1 MLFNATYAEELRVAA
16 VEGQK
21 LINFDIETSSKEQR
35 RGNIYKGFITRV
47 EPSLEACFVDY
58 GMGKQGFLPFKEI
71 DYRYL
76 PEINGQKIREFGKL
90 PLGTELIIQVE
101 KDERGNKG
109 AALTSYI
116 TLPGRY
122 LVLMPNN
129 SRAGGISRRIDG
141 EERDELKALMAQL
154 DIPSGMS
161 IILRTAALGRVIE
174 ELQWDLTYLLKLW
187 SAVGSAAEEQK
198 GAFLIYQESSL
209 VIRSI
214 RDHFSPDISEILI
227 DTEEVYTQACQFM
240 AHVMPNFA
248 DRIKLYRD
256 DVPLF
261 SRFQIEH
268 QIESAYSR
276 TVNLPS
282 GGAIVI
288 DHTEALTSVDV
299 NSAKANKG
307 ADIETTAFLTNIE
320 AAEEIARQLRLRD
333 LGGLV
338 VVDFIDMENPRN
350 QRELEN
356 HFKNQLSLD
365 RARIQMGKLSKFGLL
380 ELSRQ
385 RLQASLDESST
396 IACPRCAGVG
406 SIRGIESSALHVL
419 RIVQEEAV
427 KNSQLSA
434 LHVQL
439 PVDVATYLL
448 NERRDDVAKIEVR
461 MKVKIILIPN
471 IHLDTPNYKIKKLT
485 YDALDGNIY
494 KSSYNLVEVPEE
506 TLAYKTGAK
515 RSEAMLNKQPLVQN
529 ISATEPAPFID
540 LHKSKSLFSGIIKK
554 IGELF
559 APKVSNPAPGRITN
573 RPALATENRNKFK
586 RDESGV
592 RNSAASERRERSV
605 STTSTSGVSTTKSR
619 PVQVAKSNSRIQTV
633 RQTPTS
639 ANSSGASLARPAVAT
654 KVERAPERERN
665 PERMERNPERM
676 ERNPERN
683 ERSPNSRQNSSSRDL
698 RSAPGVQ
705 VRVPGAQVRV
715 ATAAP
720 SRVPPVAAA
729 APVAPSVAPTAT
741 APSAAGMQQVQTVAL
756 ANPKLNVAEPS
767 TGNQVIFAAGS
778 TGAAA
783 RTVLSTAVQSTSDQ
797 LGNALPV
804 RTVKIEPI
812 DLGGFELV
820 ATKQELLKQKE
831 DVRIEHGRR
840 FSDVVSTEKVID
852 PGIQYEIV
860 ETKV

>member
-16 VEGQK
+16 VQGQR

-58 GMGKQGFLPFKEI
+58 GTGKQGFLPFKEI
-71 DYRYL
+71 DYSYL
-76 PEINGQKIREFGKL
+76 PEVNGQKVREFSKL

-129 SRAGGISRRIDG
+129 SRAGGISRRIEG

-154 DIPSGMS
+154 EVPAGMS

-187 SAVGSAAEEQK
+187 GAVGAAANEQK

-214 RDHFSPDISEILI
+214 RDHFTPDIAEILI

-276 TVNLPS
+276 AVHLPS
-282 GGAIVI
+282 GGSIVI
-288 DHTEALTSVDV
+288 DHTEALTAVDV
-299 NSAKANKG
+299 NSARANKG

-320 AAEEIARQLRLRD
+320 AAEEISRQLRLRD

-385 RLQASLDESST
+385 RLQSSLDESST
-396 IACPRCAGVG
+396 ISCPRCAGVG

-427 KNSQLSA
+427 KNPQLSG

-448 NERRDDVAKIEVR
+448 NERRDDVASIETR
-461 MKVKIILIPN
+461 MKVKIVLIPN
-471 IHLDTPNYKIKKLT
+471 VHLDSPNYKIKKLA
-485 YDALDGNIY
+485 YDGIDMH
-494 KSSYNLVEVPEE
+494 KSSYNLVELPEE
-506 TLAYKTGAK
+506 TLGYKGGVK
-515 RSEAMLNKQPLVQN
+515 KSDVMLSKQPLVQN
-529 ISATEPAPFID
+529 VSTTEPAPLID
-540 LHKSKSLFSGIIKK
+540 LYKSKSLFSGIVRK
-554 IGELF
+554 ISQLF
-559 APKVSNPAPGRITN
+559 VTKAGVETVPQLSKRPRRSLEQRNLSSRNAESGARANLPVAERKERNNPAP
-573 RPALATENRNKFK
+573 
-586 RDESGV
+586 
-592 RNSAASERRERSV
+592 AAA
-605 STTSTSGVSTTKSR
+605 KSR
-619 PVQVAKSNSRIQTV
+619 PVQIAKSNPKIQTV
-633 RQTPTS
+633 RQSTS
-639 ANSSGASLARPAVAT
+639 TAAAKTGIAVRGEKAQERNLERERLPERAERGSNPRQNSGREPRQAQVAAVAT
-654 KVERAPERERN
+654 TKASVQQPAPQVAVVERGLQRAP
-665 PERMERNPERM
+665 
-676 ERNPERN
+676 
-683 ERSPNSRQNSSSRDL
+683 
-698 RSAPGVQ
+698 A
-705 VRVPGAQVRV
+705 
-715 ATAAP
+715 
-720 SRVPPVAAA
+720 
-729 APVAPSVAPTAT
+729 
-741 APSAAGMQQVQTVAL
+741 
-756 ANPKLNVAEPS
+756 KLNIAEAQAMD
-767 TGNQVIFAAGS
+767 QVIFAAGT
-778 TGAAA
+778 TGAAVMTVLAAPAVDVDKLPAA
-783 RTVLSTAVQSTSDQ
+783 RTNDL
-797 LGNALPV
+797 
-804 RTVKIEPI
+804 KPI
-812 DLGGFELV
+812 DLGGLELV
-820 ATKQELLKQKE
+820 ATKHELLKQNISESLVYEQGK
-831 DVRIEHGRR
+831 R
-840 FSDVVSTEKVID
+840 FSDIVVEEKALE
-852 PGIQYEIV
+852 PEIHYQLV

>member
-58 GMGKQGFLPFKEI
+58 GADKQGFLPFKEI

-76 PEINGQKIREFGKL
+76 PETNNPRNRDFGRL
-90 PLGTELIIQVE
+90 PEGTELIVQVE

-129 SRAGGISRRIDG
+129 SRSGGISRRIEG

-154 DIPSGMS
+154 DVPQGMS
-161 IILRTAALGRVIE
+161 IILRTAALGRVAE

-187 SAVGSAAEEQK
+187 TAIRTAAGEQK

-214 RDHFSPDISEILI
+214 RDHFTPDISEVLI
-227 DTEEVYTQACQFM
+227 DTQEVYQQARQFM

-288 DHTEALTSVDV
+288 DHTEALTAVDV

-307 ADIETTAFLTNIE
+307 ADIETTAFLTNLE
-320 AAEEIARQLRLRD
+320 AAEEVARQLRLRD
-333 LGGLV
+333 LGGLI

-350 QRELEN
+350 QRDLEN
-356 HFKNQLSLD
+356 HFKLQLGLD

-419 RIVQEEAV
+419 RIIQEEAV
-427 KNSQLSA
+427 KNGSYLSA
-434 LHVQL
+434 LQVQL

-448 NERRDDVAKIEVR
+448 NERRDDVAKIESR
-461 MKVKIILIPN
+461 MKVKIILVPN
-471 IHLDTPNYKIKKLT
+471 IHLDSPNYKIKKIS
-485 YDALDGNIY
+485 YDSYEGSLNR
-494 KSSYNLVEVPEE
+494 SSYNLVETPEE
-506 TLAYKTGAK
+506 VLGYKPAGKHVEINA
-515 RSEAMLNKQPLVQN
+515 KQPVVQN
-529 ISATEPAPFID
+529 IPEISQPAPVIIPKT
-540 LHKSKSLFSGIIKK
+540 KSIFANLARKIEKLFRGAEVAK
-554 IGELF
+554 
-559 APKVSNPAPGRITN
+559 
-573 RPALATENRNKFK
+573 
-586 RDESGV
+586 
-592 RNSAASERRERSV
+592 
-605 STTSTSGVSTTKSR
+605 TTKPEFPRRKKQAGQKQKSQVAENNKLNSGSDTFTQTVNSIREKSGNFSNSNKTR
-619 PVQVAKSNSRIQTV
+619 PVGVTKSNNRIQTV
-633 RQTPTS
+633 RPVQDTS
-639 ANSSGASLARPAVAT
+639 VMKPAAT
-654 KVERAPERERN
+654 YQAAPK
-665 PERMERNPERM
+665 
-676 ERNPERN
+676 PERN
-683 ERSPNSRQNSSSRDL
+683 QRREAQANQHQSQAGEVLNSKSRSSIIPMPRKNI
-698 RSAPGVQ
+698 
-705 VRVPGAQVRV
+705 VPSLTSMVIED
-715 ATAAP
+715 
-720 SRVPPVAAA
+720 
-729 APVAPSVAPTAT
+729 
-741 APSAAGMQQVQTVAL
+741 
-756 ANPKLNVAEPS
+756 KLNVADKTN
-767 TGNQVIFAAGS
+767 TGQTIFAAS
-778 TGAAA
+778 ATGAVVM
-783 RTVLSTAVQSTSDQ
+783 TVLGDYAKSKLACTYAEDHNKLKTEAACIAGDGATVTTFDYSKPQIQ
-797 LGNALPV
+797 EPV
-804 RTVKIEPI
+804 
-812 DLGGFELV
+812 DLGHLEMIVTKEELTNLPEPEIAPLNV
-820 ATKQELLKQKE
+820 K
-831 DVRIEHGRR
+831 R
-840 FSDVVSTEKVID
+840 FSDIVVKEKIVDQNITY
-852 PGIQYEIV
+852 QLV
-860 ETKV
+860 ETKSQI